1 MSDAGADGSA
11 RTAGVAGQGAGH
23 GAGQGIGGLEAGQ
36 ETGQEA
42 GIRPVLRVRVLRK
55 VYRARRSEPVE
66 AVRDLAFAVAPGEV
80 VCLIGPSG
88 AGKTTTLRILL
99 GLDRDFEGAVE
110 PDPRDGGTGTGMVF
124 QDPRLLPWRT
134 VEQNVRLAL
143 PRARRDRPLDAL
155 FESLSLTPW
164 RGRYP
169 GALSLG
175 MQRRVA
181 LARALADEPR
191 LLVLDEPFVSLDDA
205 AAAALRALVIGAVDR
220 LGMSVLMVTHNVGEA
235 IEIADRLLLLSP
247 RPASLVGT
255 VSLDLPRS
263 GRGRAWADAKRRDL
277 AARYPGVIAD

>member
-1 MSDAGADGSA
+1 MPEPLPESA
-11 RTAGVAGQGAGH
+11 
-23 GAGQGIGGLEAGQ
+23 
-36 ETGQEA
+36 
-42 GIRPVLRVRVLRK
+42 PVLRVRIARK

-66 AVRDLAFAVAPGEV
+66 AVRDLAFTVAPGEV

-99 GLDRDFEGAVE
+99 GLDTDYEGAIE
-110 PDPRDGGTGTGMVF
+110 PDPRDGGTGIGMVF

-181 LARALADEPR
+181 LARALADEPQ

-205 AAAALRALVIGAVDR
+205 AAASLRALVIGAVDR
-220 LGMSVLMVTHNVGEA
+220 LGMSVLMVTHNVAEA

-255 VSLDLPRS
+255 EPLGLRRTERS
-263 GRGRAWADAKRRDL
+263 RAWAEATRRDL

>member
-1 MSDAGADGSA
+1 MRMSDAGADGFA
-11 RTAGVAGQGAGH
+11 AGRAGSVPRNPPEPRAKTLPEPLPEP
-23 GAGQGIGGLEAGQ
+23 A
-36 ETGQEA
+36 
-42 GIRPVLRVRVLRK
+42 PVLRVRIARK

-66 AVRDLAFAVAPGEV
+66 AVRDLAFTVAPGEV

-99 GLDRDFEGAVE
+99 GLDTDYEGAIE
-110 PDPRDGGTGTGMVF
+110 PDPRDGGTGIGMVF

-181 LARALADEPR
+181 LARALADEPQ

-205 AAAALRALVIGAVDR
+205 AAASLRALVIGAVDR
-220 LGMSVLMVTHNVGEA
+220 LGMSVLMVTHNVAEA

-255 VSLDLPRS
+255 EPLGLRRTERS
-263 GRGRAWADAKRRDL
+263 RAWAEATCRDL